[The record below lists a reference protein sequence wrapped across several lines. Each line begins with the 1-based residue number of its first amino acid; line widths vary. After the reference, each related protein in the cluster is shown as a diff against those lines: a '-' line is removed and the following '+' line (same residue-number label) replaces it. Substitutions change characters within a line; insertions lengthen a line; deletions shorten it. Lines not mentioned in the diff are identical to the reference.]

1 MPAIQLMTVSNTE
14 SSVSVERMDTRQ
26 NKLQGIQA
34 AFSNY
39 MQQTSSNGAQVAAQ
53 QNAVPAG
60 ASKPQGSGS
69 MQQKYEQYQSKSA
82 VQADKVSTADAN
94 ASNQEMTADAVEN
107 AAEEIK
113 ELIKENLG
121 VDEEQLQQA
130 MELLGLTQA
139 DLLDPKQLTALAVEL
154 TGSKDAGMM
163 LFNANFQ
170 HLLQEVS
177 VVTEDLLQDLGMTMD
192 QLMDQL
198 TQAVQVQ
205 ADDTALQ
212 NPAAEMTQTQ
222 GTLEQGIAA
231 ETFVQE
237 AQPQETQ
244 NVRQAP
250 VQQQAQNAQAQP
262 LQDAQPQEAVQA
274 GEEPQELKQPQAV
287 QGETDAQSG
296 QQEYTGADH
305 ADADVFDNQ
314 TQENPRFEF
323 HADVHQQHHVDAPA
337 AQNLTNQAP
346 VPQVNVS
353 DVIQQIVE
361 YTRTNLTEHVKT
373 IEMQLNPE
381 NLGKVY
387 LHITEKQ
394 GAVTAQITA
403 QNENLKEALVQQ
415 AAVLKENLNSQG
427 IKVEAVEVSVGT
439 HEFESNLE
447 KDAHQQEEQARQQEE
462 QNARRS
468 RRSINLNELEDLD
481 GLSGLM
487 SEEEMLAA
495 QIMKDNGNNVD
506 YKA

>member
-14 SSVSVERMDTRQ
+14 STASVERMDTRQ
-26 NKLQGIQA
+26 SKLEGIQA

-39 MQQTSSNGAQVAAQ
+39 MQQTSSNGAQVTAQ
-53 QNAVPAG
+53 QNAVPSG
-60 ASKPQGSGS
+60 VSKTQNSGN

-82 VQADKVSTADAN
+82 AQADKVSNADAN
-94 ASNQEMTADAVEN
+94 TADQGTAAEAVEN

-139 DLLDPKQLTALAVEL
+139 DLLDPKQLVALAVEL

-163 LFNANFQ
+163 LFNGNFQ
-170 HLLQEVS
+170 NLLQEVS
-177 VVTEDLLQDLGMTMD
+177 VVTEDLLQDLGMTME

-198 TQAVQVQ
+198 TQAGQVQ
-205 ADDTALQ
+205 ADDAVMQ
-212 NPAAEMTQTQ
+212 DSAGMTQAQ
-222 GTLEQGIAA
+222 GAFEQGAAA
-231 ETFVQE
+231 ETSVQE
-237 AQPQETQ
+237 AQPQDAQKVQE
-244 NVRQAP
+244 AP
-250 VQQQAQNAQAQP
+250 VQQQAQGTQTQAV
-262 LQDAQPQEAVQA
+262 QDVQPQEAVQA
-274 GEEPQELKQPQAV
+274 EEEPQEAGQLQEVHKEA
-287 QGETDAQSG
+287 DKQSG
-296 QQEYTGADH
+296 QQEYKGTG
-305 ADADVFDNQ
+305 DANAEVFGNQ
-314 TQENPRFEF
+314 EQENPRFEF
-323 HADVHQQHHVDAPA
+323 HANVHHEQRVDTPV
-337 AQNLTNQAP
+337 AQNITNQTP
-346 VPQVNVS
+346 VPQVNIP

-387 LHITEKQ
+387 LHISEKQ

-403 QNENLKEALVQQ
+403 QNESLKEALVQQ
-415 AAVLKENLNSQG
+415 AAVLKENLNNQG

-447 KDAHQQEEQARQQEE
+447 KDARQQEEQARQQEE

-481 GLSGLM
+481 GISGLM
-487 SEEEMLAA
+487 SEEEALVA